1 MGRTPGERRPVTGR
15 ERKRGRAA
23 RVKRQVPRR
32 PAAEGTGRCIS
43 YCLALAGLHYGRS
56 GASVSWAAPS
66 ALASDVKTAAE
77 LVVEAV
83 RLASRRRFRRR
94 YRAVAGAG
102 LCLLAAALAVAAAL
116 GDGALPYRTPRVVAA
131 LDRGAAPASPSAPPV
146 SLSVAPRRALPELDT
161 AGTKLAFRLRLET
174 DEAAAPALPPPGEGP
189 AVVTPVVG
197 SPRVAAESLAQP
209 AVVVVRPH
217 RPAGPPELAVVIDDL
232 GLDMRAARQVI
243 DLPSPVT
250 LSFLPYGYELGRLT
264 AAAPARGHDV
274 FLHMPLEPTG
284 SADPGPNALLTGLSP
299 AEVARRLAWDF
310 ARLPAAV
317 GINNHMGS
325 RGTADPALML
335 AVLSEVKRRR
345 LVFVDSLTTPLSV
358 VSAIAGRLG
367 VPLATRDVFLDN
379 EPTTDAI
386 QARLAEAERLARRHG
401 SAIAIGH
408 PFPATLALLADWLP
422 DAERRGV
429 RLVTARSLTRQ
440 ETCGAVTVAVG
451 GAAPA
456 C

>member
-1 MGRTPGERRPVTGR
+1 MERTPGERRPVTGR

-23 RVKRQVPRR
+23 RVKRRMPRR
-32 PAAEGTGRCIS
+32 PAAEGTGCCIS
-43 YCLALAGLHYGRS
+43 YCLAFAGLHYGRS
-56 GASVSWAAPS
+56 GTSVSWTAPS
-66 ALASDVKTAAE
+66 ALVSDVKTAAE

-83 RLASRRRFRRR
+83 RLAFRRRFRHR
-94 YRAVAGAG
+94 YRATAGAG

-116 GDGALPYRTPRVVAA
+116 GDGALPYRTPRVADA
-131 LDRGAAPASPSAPPV
+131 LDRGAAPASPSAPLV
-146 SLSVAPRRALPELDT
+146 SLSVAPRLALPGLDI
-161 AGTKLAFRLRLET
+161 AGAKLAFGPRLET
-174 DEAAAPALPPPGEGP
+174 GEAAPALPAPGEGP
-189 AVVTPVVG
+189 AVVAPAVA
-197 SPRVAAESLAQP
+197 SLPVAAESLAQP
-209 AVVVVRPH
+209 AVVMVRPH
-217 RPAGPPELAVVIDDL
+217 RPAGPPQLAVVIDDL
-232 GLDMRAARQVI
+232 GLDMRAARQAV

-250 LSFLPYGYELGRLT
+250 LSFLPYGYELDRLT
-264 AAAPARGHDV
+264 AAAAARGHDV
-274 FLHMPLEPTG
+274 FLHMPLEPMG
-284 SADPGPNALLTGLSP
+284 SADPGPNALLTSLSP
-299 AEVARRLAWDF
+299 AEVARRIAWDF
-310 ARLPAAV
+310 ARLPGAV
-317 GINNHMGS
+317 GVNNHMGS

-335 AVLSEVKRRR
+335 AVLAEVKRRR

-358 VSAIAGRLG
+358 VPAIAGRLG

-379 EPTTDAI
+379 EPTTDAV

-440 ETCGAVTVAVG
+440 EPCGAVTVAVG